1 MSRDAFLA
9 RMAMV
14 SLSLEYLNDRL
25 SSVIVCLIPE
35 VYVIHHDSL
44 QIVYTH

>member
-14 SLSLEYLNDRL
+14 SLLLSIITKLESLSISFSHQPDF
-25 SSVIVCLIPE
+25 
-35 VYVIHHDSL
+35 
-44 QIVYTH
+44 T

>member
-14 SLSLEYLNDRL
+14 SLLL
-25 SSVIVCLIPE
+25 SIIAKLD
-35 VYVIHHDSL
+35 DSS
-44 QIVYTH
+44 IYFNCIA